1 MQINTL
7 KRPWE
12 KPHRQGTRYNP
23 DPHYQ
28 SKGWKNTRAAFRQS
42 YTEVNGVRLPN
53 IYCIDC
59 FTEHGVLKEGSETD
73 HDKRRKDGGTDNFD
87 NLRTRCKH
95 HHAIKSAKEG
105 NELRKDRIK

>member
-23 DPHYQ
+23 DQHYQ

-42 YTEVNGVRLPN
+42 YTEVNSIRVPN

-59 FTEHGVLKEGSETD
+59 FKQHSQFIEGSNTD
-73 HDKRRKDGGTDNFD
+73 HIVRRKDGGSDEFS
-87 NLRTRCKH
+87 NLQTLCDK
-95 HHAIKSAKEG
+95 HHAIKSANEG
-105 NELRKDRIK
+105 NELRRDRIK